1 MLTSLAANNA
11 GHTHAKIPLHRSR
24 LRLRLVLLLFIVFFA
39 GAAAQE
45 LSAQDAASLYGKWC
59 AVCHDANSESR
70 APGRDVLAQMTPE
83 QILAAL
89 ETGPMVS
96 QAQGAMISRAER
108 RALAEYLSGKTFGS
122 APANPIPRSA
132 YCAASKDKFQNSL
145 TGPQW
150 IGWGITLTNTRF
162 QPAADAGLSADE
174 VPNLKLK
181 WAFGFPGA
189 TSASSQPVVLGGRVY
204 VGSWEGDFFSLDAQT
219 GCIHWAIQAES
230 GVRSAVSIGKAKN
243 GRLVLYF
250 GDLAANM
257 YALDAKT
264 GKQLWKVKVDDY
276 PAARITGSP
285 MLYDGRLYVPVS
297 SREESRVGPEN
308 FACCGFRG
316 SVVALDAAN
325 GKQLWKTYT
334 IDAQAQPTIKNRI
347 GTQLMGPSGVAVWAA
362 PTIDTK
368 RGVLYV
374 GTGNDYS
381 SPATPMSDSI
391 IALDMKTGA
400 IRWFRQ
406 FTANDIWN
414 GDCRQKERDPA
425 FCPDAEA
432 PDFDFSASATLVD
445 LPGGRQILVVQNK
458 SAIVYALDPDDQG
471 KIMWQQRIGKGSA
484 GAVWGPAID
493 PDNHLYAALA
503 DGRMGGGTVAL
514 DLNHGGAMLWSTPA
528 PPCGE
533 KKQCSQVQDAAL
545 TAIPGVVFS
554 GSIDG
559 HLRAYSMKDGKIIW
573 DYDTIH
579 EFTAV
584 NGVAAKGGSISNGG
598 PAIVSGMLFVNSGY
612 SHHSGITPGN
622 VLLAFSPQDASADRS
637 HSVK

>member
-1 MLTSLAANNA
+1 M
-11 GHTHAKIPLHRSR
+11 R
-24 LRLRLVLLLFIVFFA
+24 LRLLALLSVFLWF
-39 GAAAQE
+39 GPAAVE

-59 AVCHDANSESR
+59 AVCHEANAESR
-70 APGRDVLAQMTPE
+70 APSRDVLAQMAPE

-89 ETGPMVS
+89 ETGPMVP

-108 RALAEYLSGKTFGS
+108 RALAEYLSGKALGS
-122 APANPIPRSA
+122 APANAIPQSA
-132 YCAASKDKFQNSL
+132 FCSASADPFQNSL
-145 TGPQW
+145 AGPMW
-150 IGWGITLTNTRF
+150 NGWGVSVTHTRF
-162 QPAADAGLSADE
+162 QPAADAGLTAVQ
-174 VPNLKLK
+174 VPQLKLK

-204 VGSWEGDFFSLDAQT
+204 VGSWEGDFFSLDAKT
-219 GCIHWAIQAES
+219 GCIHWAVQEES
-230 GVRSAVSIGKAKN
+230 GIRSAVSVGKAKN

-257 YALDAKT
+257 YALDAAT

-285 MLYDGRLYVPVS
+285 VLYDGRLYVPVS

-316 SVVALDAAN
+316 SVLALDAGT
-325 GKQLWKTYT
+325 GKRIWKTYT
-334 IDAQAQPTIKNRI
+334 IDRAAMATIKNRI
-347 GTQLMGPSGVAVWAA
+347 GTQLEGPSGVAVWVA

-368 RGVLYV
+368 RGVIYI

-391 IALDMKTGA
+391 IALDMKSGE

-414 GDCRQKERDPA
+414 GDCRQKDRDPA

-432 PDFDFSASATLVD
+432 PDFDFSASVALVS
-445 LPGGRQILVVQNK
+445 LPDGRQILAVQNK
-458 SAIVYALDPDDQG
+458 NAVVYALDPDQQG
-471 KIMWQQRIGKGSA
+471 KIIWQQRIGKGSA

-493 PDNHLYAALA
+493 LENHMYAALA
-503 DGRMGGGTVAL
+503 DGRDGGGLVAL
-514 DLNHGGAMLWSTPA
+514 DLRNGEKLWSIPA
-528 PPCGE
+528 VPCGE

-545 TAIPGVVFS
+545 TAIPGAVFS

-559 HLRAYSMKDGKIIW
+559 HLRAYSTKDGSIVW
-573 DYDTIH
+573 DYDTAH
-579 EFTAV
+579 EFNAV

-598 PAIVSGMLFVNSGY
+598 PAIVGGMLFVNSGY
-612 SHHSGITPGN
+612 SHHSGIMPGN
-622 VLLAFSPQDASADRS
+622 VLLAFS
-637 HSVK
+637 VN

>member
-1 MLTSLAANNA
+1 M
-11 GHTHAKIPLHRSR
+11 K
-24 LRLRLVLLLFIVFFA
+24 LRFFA
-39 GAAAQE
+39 FASIFLCFALPPAE

-59 AVCHDANSESR
+59 AVCHEANAESR
-70 APGRDVLAQMTPE
+70 APSRDVLAQMTPE

-89 ETGPMVS
+89 ETGPMAP
-96 QAQGAMISRAER
+96 QAQNAMISRAER
-108 RALAEYLSGKTFGS
+108 QALAEYLSGKPFGS
-122 APANPIPRSA
+122 APANPIPQSA
-132 YCAASKDKFQNSL
+132 YCAASANSFQNALS
-145 TGPQW
+145 GPMW
-150 IGWGITLTNTRF
+150 NGWGVTATNTRF
-162 QPAADAGLSADE
+162 QPAADAGLAATD
-174 VPNLKLK
+174 VPQLKLK

-189 TSASSQPVVLGGRVY
+189 TSASSQPVVLGGRIY
-204 VGSWEGDFFSLDAQT
+204 IGSWEGDFFSLDAKT

-230 GVRSAVSIGKAKN
+230 GIRSAVSIGKAKT
-243 GRLVLYF
+243 GRLTLYF

-257 YALDAKT
+257 YALDAAT

-285 MLYDGRLYVPVS
+285 VLHEGRLYVPVS

-325 GKQLWKTYT
+325 GKRLWKTYT
-334 IDAQAQPTIKNRI
+334 IDREAQPTIKNRI
-347 GTQLMGPSGVAVWAA
+347 GTELKGPSGVAVWLA

-368 RGVLYV
+368 RNVLYI

-381 SPATPMSDSI
+381 SPASPMSDSI
-391 IALDMKTGA
+391 IALDMKSGK

-414 GDCRQKERDPA
+414 GDCRQKDRDPA
-425 FCPDAEA
+425 FCPDADA
-432 PDFDFSASATLVD
+432 PDFDFSASPTLVN
-445 LPGGRQILVVQNK
+445 LPDGRQILAVQNK
-458 SAIVYALDPDDQG
+458 SAIVYALDPDQQG
-471 KIMWQQRIGKGSA
+471 KVIWQQRIGKGSS

-493 PDNHLYAALA
+493 PDNHMYAALA
-503 DGRMGGGTVAL
+503 DGRNGGGLVAL
-514 DLNHGGAMLWSTPA
+514 DLRNGDKLWSVPA
-528 PPCGE
+528 VPCGE

-559 HLRAYSMKDGKIIW
+559 HLRAYATKDGAMLW
-573 DYDTIH
+573 DYDTAH

-584 NGVAAKGGSISNGG
+584 NGVASKGGSISDGG
-598 PAIVSGMLFVNSGY
+598 PAIVGGMLFVNSGY
-612 SHHSGITPGN
+612 SHHSGVMPGN
-622 VLLAFSPQDASADRS
+622 VLLAFS
-637 HSVK
+637 VN